1 MQANNDNRYDNSP
14 KQSGLPLVPIAA
26 VALLVAAIGIWFFT
40 NSTTD
45 DSASAIA
52 SAAPIDSRQ
61 EKTKPKR
68 ELAPTP
74 DIPVLETVSP
84 EIDTTPDIAMLDET
98 PLTLDDSDNAL
109 REYFAELENAPLLQ
123 QTLQGDHLVE
133 VATAVV
139 DAASQGVI
147 LRKLLPLP
155 APDEPFKVTKI
166 DGELVMDPAGYDRY
180 NRFASALAALNT
192 QTLASGFHKF
202 RPLLEEA
209 YSALGYD
216 AAELDNTVIRALDT
230 IIAAPVIDE
239 PINVVKDVATYNFSD
254 TSLETLSPLAK
265 QLLRMGP
272 KNQSLLQRQAAALRA
287 TLLGVKTD

>member
-1 MQANNDNRYDNSP
+1 MQANNDNRYDKSA
-14 KQSGLPLVPIAA
+14 KQGGLPAVPITV
-26 VALLVAAIGIWFFT
+26 VALLVAVIGIWFFT

-45 DSASAIA
+45 DPVPAIA
-52 SAAPIDSRQ
+52 SVAPIDSPQ
-61 EKTKPKR
+61 EQSKPKR
-68 ELAPTP
+68 ELAPAP
-74 DIPVLETVSP
+74 DIPALETVSP
-84 EIDTTPDIAMLDET
+84 ETDTTPNIAMLDET
-98 PLTLDDSDNAL
+98 PLTLNDSDNAL

-123 QTLQGDHLVE
+123 QTLQGEHLIE

-139 DAASQGVI
+139 DAASQGIV

-155 APDEPFKVTKI
+155 RPDEPFKVTKI

-180 NRFASALAALNT
+180 NRFATSLAALNT

-216 AAELDNTVIRALDT
+216 ADELDNTVIRALDT
-230 IIAAPVIDE
+230 IIAAPVINE
-239 PINVVKDVATYNFSD
+239 PIGVVKDVATYNFVDSAI
-254 TSLETLSPLAK
+254 EELSPVAK

-272 KNQSLLQRQAAALRA
+272 KNQALLQSQAAALRT
-287 TLLGVKTD
+287 TLLGAKAD